1 MSNRKNKAGQ
11 TAILG
16 LFAAI
21 IVVLQLLSYTIK
33 IGTFNLSLVLIPIVL
48 AAVLYGPKYSAILGG
63 VFGLVVT
70 LASAFGLDAGGNIL
84 IMSSP
89 VLTTL
94 VCMGKGVGAGL
105 CAGWVAKALKNKN
118 IYLAVIA
125 AALTAPIV
133 NTGLFVAAMF
143 LFFRTTLT
151 AWAGGTD
158 LVYYVIFM
166 LVGINFV
173 IELAVNIVL
182 SPAVLR
188 VCRALSKNGK
198 KAA

>member
-84 IMSSP
+84 IM
-89 VLTTL
+89 
-94 VCMGKGVGAGL
+94 
-105 CAGWVAKALKNKN
+105 
-118 IYLAVIA
+118 
-125 AALTAPIV
+125 
-133 NTGLFVAAMF
+133 
-143 LFFRTTLT
+143 
-151 AWAGGTD
+151 
-158 LVYYVIFM
+158 
-166 LVGINFV
+166 
-173 IELAVNIVL
+173 
-182 SPAVLR
+182 
-188 VCRALSKNGK
+188 
-198 KAA
+198 

>member
-1 MSNRKNKAGQ
+1 MSNTRSKANQ
-11 TAILG
+11 TAVLG

-21 IVVLQLLSYTIK
+21 IVVLQLLSYAIK

-63 VFGLVVT
+63 VFGVVVT
-70 LASAFGLDAGGNIL
+70 LASAFGLDAGGYML
-84 IMSSP
+84 FVASP
-89 VLTTL
+89 LLTTL
-94 VCMGKGVGAGL
+94 VCLIKGIGAGF
-105 CAGWVAKALKNKN
+105 CAGLVAKALKGKQ

-125 AALTAPIV
+125 AALIAPIV

-143 LFFRTTLT
+143 LLFRNTLT
-151 AWAGGTD
+151 VWADGAD
-158 LVYYVIFM
+158 LVRYVIFA

-173 IELAVNIVL
+173 IELTVNIVL

-188 VCRALSKNGK
+188 IHSALSKSTKIGH
-198 KAA
+198 